1 MKPYKKTPDDIARA
15 IRRRDHEAFKKA
27 FEMWFEKMTLF
38 GEYFLYAREEAE
50 DVAQEVFVELWE
62 NADKLPEIANLQGYL
77 FTEVKN
83 KCLNRLKHLR
93 VEDNYKRWLAEAQE
107 YAEIPDTEIDEEQV
121 RQVYAAIEELPEQA
135 RHIFKQCALEGK
147 KYKEVAAELGVSVN
161 TVNTQM
167 SRSFKYIR
175 EKLGITLLLFIYHI
189 I

>member
-1 MKPYKKTPDDIARA
+1 MKPYKKTPDDIACA

-189 I
+189 M